1 MQYSFLKPISSLN
14 FGEFKGFQIEHYTEL
29 IQNSKDP
36 KQIRFLTK
44 QIELLCK
51 QK

>member
-1 MQYSFLKPISSLN
+1 MQYSFLKPVSKLT
-14 FGEFKGFQIEHYTEL
+14 FGELKEFQIEHYTDL
-29 IQNSKDP
+29 IDKSTNP
-36 KQIRFLTK
+36 KQIRFLTN